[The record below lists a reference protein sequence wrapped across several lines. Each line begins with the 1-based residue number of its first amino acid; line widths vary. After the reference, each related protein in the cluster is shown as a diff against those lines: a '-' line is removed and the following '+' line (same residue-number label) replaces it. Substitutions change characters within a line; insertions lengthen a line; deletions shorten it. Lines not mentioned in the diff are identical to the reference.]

1 MTELFNTKGQFS
13 STKGLSFEGLLYD
26 IQEDEGYE
34 QYDLILWALERVI
47 ADVSA
52 YLTSGSVNL
61 QIPEGDGL
69 GDERNRDKLYA
80 LMGLLNEVDREVLL
94 QYLPKDN
101 GVYNPEVCGGLR
113 LESYVNG
120 ESE

>member
-13 STKGLSFEGLLYD
+13 STKGLSFEGWLYD

-52 YLTSGSVNL
+52 YLTSGNVNL

-80 LMGLLNEVDREVLL
+80 LMGLLNEVDRGVLL

-101 GVYNPEVCGGLR
+101 GVYKSEVCGGLR

>member
-1 MTELFNTKGQFS
+1 MATTFMDMH
-13 STKGLSFEGLLYD
+13 KGLNFEGLSYD
-26 IQEDEGYE
+26 IHEDEGYE
-34 QYDLILWALERVI
+34 QYDLLLWVLESVI
-47 ADVSA
+47 TDVSD
-52 YLTSGSVNL
+52 YLASGNINF
-61 QIPEGDGL
+61 QIPEGDGM

-80 LMGLLNEVDREVLL
+80 LMGLLNEVDKEVLL